1 MKKTAARRT
10 RPKRTFTP
18 REANATLPL
27 VRAITA
33 DLVNLGRDVIERR
46 QRLLGLSRPA
56 NPEVRDP
63 YREELAQIE
72 GELEKDAE
80 RVHEYVEELRALGA
94 EPKSVTEGLV
104 DFPATFEGRRVF
116 LCWRLGEPE
125 VGFWHEADAGFR
137 GRQPIANRWAE
148 DRPPAGQPLRLIG
161 RRTATSE

>member
-1 MKKTAARRT
+1 MKKTAAKRT
-10 RPKRTFTP
+10 RPKRAFTL

-33 DLVNLGRDVIERR
+33 DLVSLARDVIERR

-56 NPEVRDP
+56 SPEVRDP

-72 GELEKDAE
+72 GEIEQDAQ
-80 RVHEYVEELRALGA
+80 RVAEYVEELRALGA

-125 VGFWHEADAGFR
+125 VAFWHEADAGFR
-137 GRQPIANRWAE
+137 GRRPIADRWAE
-148 DRPPAGQPLRLIG
+148 DRPPAEKRVRL
-161 RRTATSE
+161 T